1 MPRTLKIT
9 LIGSSR
15 FLACHTLC
23 TRLAKHP
30 INNVSG
36 RLSSITPSRMNRKF
50 TDSPCRGLQI
60 LPNSKALSGLG
71 IALAAHFSE
80 AGSSYRILLWLLGV
94 QKVTEVIG

>member
-1 MPRTLKIT
+1 MIPTNTLVCTDISSADRFIALSTEPAAIT
-9 LIGSSR
+9 VSTHC
-15 FLACHTLC
+15 FLEFS
-23 TRLAKHP
+23 
-30 INNVSG
+30 N
-36 RLSSITPSRMNRKF
+36 
-50 TDSPCRGLQI
+50 SPCRGLQI

>member
-50 TDSPCRGLQI
+50 TDIVPSMPGNCTFNPDART
-60 LPNSKALSGLG
+60 A
-71 IALAAHFSE
+71 
-80 AGSSYRILLWLLGV
+80 
-94 QKVTEVIG
+94 TTM